1 MENINTMPTRKLPL
15 AMRFAIS
22 GSVIAVV
29 GALISFAL
37 SLLLKKE
44 YTNLGKSNDNVSN
57 DLIAII
63 IYAFLGVVWT
73 CTFVGLAPLMKRIKS
88 KALAINFIVF
98 GALGAVVW
106 LCGLTLP
113 IVLDVSLS
121 NVNSA
126 SIYVYNSTISIDPV
140 FDHFRQ
146 LAMLALIPGLITVS
160 GWVLVFVSGIIATTA
175 NKAELA
181 LNKK

>member
-1 MENINTMPTRKLPL
+1 MENINITPTKKLPL
-15 AMRFAIS
+15 AMKFAIS

-44 YTNLGKSNDNVSN
+44 YTNLGEDNANVSN
-57 DLIAII
+57 NLIAII
-63 IYAFLGVVWT
+63 MYAFFGVVWT

-121 NVNSA
+121 GLDNA
-126 SIYVYNSTISIDPV
+126 SIVVYNSSLAIDPV
-140 FDHFRQ
+140 FDHFRE
-146 LAMLALIPGLITVS
+146 LAMIAIIPGLITVS
-160 GWVLVFVSGIIATTA
+160 GWILVFVSGIIAATA